1 MSNRFDVYPGFRFVV
16 TISGITGAV
25 FTECTL
31 PTIEWDVQ
39 EVKEGGLN
47 SYTHQLP
54 GLRKITK
61 VTLKR
66 GLVKE
71 GLLDWYQAV
80 MNGEFADAR
89 RTITITLKDS
99 MRQDVY
105 SWNIANA
112 YPTKWT
118 GPQLK
123 SDDNTIAVETLE
135 IACGEVTVERH

>member
-16 TISGITGAV
+16 TISDITGAV

-31 PTIEWDVQ
+31 PSIEWDVQ

-54 GLRKITK
+54 GLRKSTK
-61 VTLKR
+61 LTLKR

-80 MNGEFADAR
+80 MNGEFANAR
-89 RTITITLKDS
+89 RTITITLMDS
-99 MRQDVY
+99 MKQPVY
-105 SWNIANA
+105 SWNIADA

-123 SDDNTIAVETLE
+123 SDDNAIAVETLE
-135 IACGEVTVERH
+135 IACGEVTVVRH